1 MLSRQVGKCGDGIN
15 RFYRSMLRL
24 RGFRISS
31 FRIPNLVWGMG
42 RCGRSWR
49 EGGGVGHRVSHL
61 VGHWMSDGGGRNLA
75 EWLTG
80 KEGRKGTEW
89 TPDPGNKK
97 PLGGT

>member
-1 MLSRQVGKCGDGIN
+1 
-15 RFYRSMLRL
+15 
-24 RGFRISS
+24 
-31 FRIPNLVWGMG
+31 
-42 RCGRSWR
+42 
-49 EGGGVGHRVSHL
+49 
-61 VGHWMSDGGGRNLA
+61 MSDGGGRNLA